1 MKITNTFYK
10 NSMIIF
16 ATLLLCLFFMN
27 WYKNDEVETYLLFFT
42 IFCLLFSYRFTKSY
56 IAKNSLSNLVKRKAN
71 ILEISRLKTAP
82 FSNKSVQVSL
92 EVSRISKLRIG
103 NDWLSIIVDGN
114 GNGYD
119 FQLVGTKEVIVGY
132 LTTLFSE
139 NELSNIDLKCI

>member
-1 MKITNTFYK
+1 LKITNTFYK

>member
-1 MKITNTFYK
+1 
-10 NSMIIF
+10 MIIF

>member
-1 MKITNTFYK
+1 
-10 NSMIIF
+10 
-16 ATLLLCLFFMN
+16 MN